1 MRLGCIGC
9 LLVLLALVI
18 FGVAAA
24 GAIFFSVNI
33 FDEPEVQI
41 QPFTT
46 ADGYRAQQK
55 LYEIVLR
62 DSERSGRAD
71 PIVFTERE
79 LNAFLSRHLI
89 DAAGLSF
96 SPISVALLPDKTIE
110 FRGRTALR
118 NLMQG
123 IPFAQLAP
131 YLPRGRTDQPVW
143 VRVRG
148 QLTVERGTVLRDR
161 QFGRFEVAEF
171 ALGTQPIGAWVLKFM
186 LGQAGRHLFRFPVPK
201 VVQDVAVD
209 DGRLVIRTGAQ

>member
-1 MRLGCIGC
+1 MRMGCIGC
-9 LLVLLALVI
+9 LLVVLALVI

-24 GAIFFSVNI
+24 GAVFFSVNI

-148 QLTVERGTVLRDR
+148 QLRLERATILRDR
-161 QFGRFEVAEF
+161 QFGRFEIAEF
-171 ALGTQPIGAWVLKFM
+171 ALGTQPIGAWILKFM
-186 LGQAGRHLFRFPVPK
+186 LGQAGRYLFLYPVLK
-201 VVQDVAVD
+201 VVQDIAVH
-209 DGRLVIRTGAQ
+209 DGRLVICTGAP